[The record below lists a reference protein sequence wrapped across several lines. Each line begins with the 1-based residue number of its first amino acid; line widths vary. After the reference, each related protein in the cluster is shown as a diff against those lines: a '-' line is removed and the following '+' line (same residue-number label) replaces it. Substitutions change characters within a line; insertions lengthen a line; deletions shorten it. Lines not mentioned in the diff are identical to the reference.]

1 MVQTYKH
8 HTGALPHSLFIFFNS
23 LFSPFT
29 TPLIAAILHC
39 NQIIKHQK
47 SIAMKKIILYAAIF
61 LAFTQLQ
68 AQTPEGFT
76 KGSVTLADGSIIT
89 GFVQDNIKKG
99 AAIMF
104 ISSEGGDKK
113 LYNSTEINA
122 VLIDATNY
130 ISLKG
135 DLFKVICT
143 GKMNFLQKAS
153 NAAGKTIYNGSEAII
168 IPGTEGKIGDHFSY
182 TNNQLTLIN
191 KKTVDAFI
199 ADQLSTCTA
208 AVEKAKTIN
217 GDIAALAEAV
227 TIYNTA
233 NK

>member
-1 MVQTYKH
+1 
-8 HTGALPHSLFIFFNS
+8 
-23 LFSPFT
+23 
-29 TPLIAAILHC
+29 
-39 NQIIKHQK
+39 
-47 SIAMKKIILYAAIF
+47 MKKIFVFAASL
-61 LAFTQLQ
+61 LALSNLQ
-68 AQTPEGFT
+68 AQIPEGFT
-76 KGSVTLADGSIIT
+76 KGAVTLADGSTIS
-89 GFVQDNIKKG
+89 GFVKENFKKG

-104 ISSEGGDKK
+104 TDSNGGDKK
-113 LYNSTEINA
+113 LYNSTELNA
-122 VLIDATNY
+122 VLIEGTNY
-130 ISLKG
+130 ISLRG

-143 GKMNFLQKAS
+143 GKMSFLEKAS

-191 KKTVDAFI
+191 KKTVDTFI
-199 ADQLSTCTA
+199 AEQLSTCIA

>member
-1 MVQTYKH
+1 
-8 HTGALPHSLFIFFNS
+8 
-23 LFSPFT
+23 
-29 TPLIAAILHC
+29 
-39 NQIIKHQK
+39 
-47 SIAMKKIILYAAIF
+47 MKKIMILAATI
-61 LAFTQLQ
+61 LALTQLH
-68 AQTPEGFT
+68 AQVPEGFT
-76 KGSVTLADGSIIT
+76 KGALTLADGSIVT
-89 GFVQDNIKKG
+89 GYVQDNMKKG
-99 AAIMF
+99 AAVMF
-104 ISSEGGDKK
+104 INSNGGDKK

-130 ISLKG
+130 ISIKG

-191 KKTVDAFI
+191 KKTVEAFI
-199 ADQLSTCTA
+199 AEQLASCTA
-208 AVEKAKTIN
+208 AAEKAKTIN

>member
-1 MVQTYKH
+1 
-8 HTGALPHSLFIFFNS
+8 
-23 LFSPFT
+23 
-29 TPLIAAILHC
+29 
-39 NQIIKHQK
+39 
-47 SIAMKKIILYAAIF
+47 MKKIIILAATF
-61 LAFTQLQ
+61 LALTQLQ
-68 AQTPEGFT
+68 AQAPEGFT
-76 KGSVTLADGSIIT
+76 KGSVTLADGSILT
-89 GFVQDNIKKG
+89 GFVKDNIKKG
-99 AAIMF
+99 AAILF
-104 ISSEGGDKK
+104 VNSNGGDKK
-113 LYNSTEINA
+113 IYNSTEINA

-143 GKMNFLQKAS
+143 GKMSFLQKAS

-168 IPGTEGKIGDHFSY
+168 LPGTEGKIGDHFSY
-182 TNNQLTLIN
+182 TNQQLTLIN

-199 ADQLSTCTA
+199 TEQLSTCTPA
-208 AVEKAKTIN
+208 MEKAKLAN